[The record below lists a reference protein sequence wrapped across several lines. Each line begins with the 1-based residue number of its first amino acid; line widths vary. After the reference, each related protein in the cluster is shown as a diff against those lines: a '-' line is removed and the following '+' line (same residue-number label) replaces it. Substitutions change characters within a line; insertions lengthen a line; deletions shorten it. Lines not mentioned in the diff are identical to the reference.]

1 MSHTNITSYIN
12 NYQKP
17 TLIYDLNKIS
27 KKMQFLAN
35 ICQNSP
41 VKMLFTVKSFPYR
54 EVIDLAYEIMP
65 GFEISN
71 LNEYQLLPNNIKN
84 VIVSINDPTGKI
96 NSSIPSALS
105 EKNTCY
111 VNMDVIDDDKLA
123 GFNFQPN
130 IYYGARV
137 SHTSLFDNNKS
148 YVTESRFG
156 SSIVKLEH
164 KNIFFAGKI
173 NGLHLHNGSEENT
186 LDDYLMMADKIL
198 YTVKKENIK
207 ISFMNLGGGL
217 HRLTDRELEELVQ
230 RLTPL
235 FIDNNI
241 NGFFEPGQCIA
252 KHAGYALGKIL
263 AIKQFSPNKYHLI
276 SDLSSECH
284 LKWSDPIL
292 LNKGK
297 LYPMDSEDLSDS
309 PKKIT
314 VFIGGPTC
322 FEHDCLGMFKIDP
335 VDGKLPFKLNE
346 TIVFGNING
355 YAAAWNMTFN
365 GISKASVAF
374 QFLLEE
380 KSLL

>member
-111 VNMDVIDDDKLA
+111 VHMDVIDDDKLA

-207 ISFMNLGGGL
+207 ISFVNLGGGL
-217 HRLTDRELEELVQ
+217 HILTDREIEELIQ
-230 RLTPL
+230 RLTPS
-235 FIDNNI
+235 FMDNNI
-241 NGFFEPGQCIA
+241 NG
-252 KHAGYALGKIL
+252 Y
-263 AIKQFSPNKYHLI
+263 
-276 SDLSSECH
+276 
-284 LKWSDPIL
+284 
-292 LNKGK
+292 
-297 LYPMDSEDLSDS
+297 
-309 PKKIT
+309 
-314 VFIGGPTC
+314 
-322 FEHDCLGMFKIDP
+322 
-335 VDGKLPFKLNE
+335 
-346 TIVFGNING
+346 
-355 YAAAWNMTFN
+355 
-365 GISKASVAF
+365 GIY
-374 QFLLEE
+374 
-380 KSLL
+380 